1 MLSAIRH
8 GSIPVIALLCVIGVQ
23 PCLGASSADGS
34 DLSAAVHDLRQT
46 AFKLGE
52 ISTDQM
58 RASAVAR
65 IYDESFGAYTG
76 DASRLDRIPP
86 ATLGYLFQATQLAA
100 FYTWRDRDTT
110 NLVKIYAALEKRGIA
125 TRKEGLETYQALVAA
140 RRFKQ
145 ADAIAAAHPSLGLH
159 PLPKVV
165 DEASSGRDGPA
176 VLAVALNKP
185 NLVRRRID
193 IDQPALIVVLAE
205 PHCHFARNGIGAIEA
220 DPVLG
225 RIFRDHA
232 VWLAPPEGH
241 LYFSTFQ
248 KWNRTHPD
256 AKMVLAVT
264 HRDWP
269 MLDTWALPTFYFL
282 QNGYKVAEVIGW
294 TGPAEREVL
303 TAAARSIGLL
313 KKKPSR

>member
-1 MLSAIRH
+1 MSVLRH
-8 GSIPVIALLCVIGVQ
+8 GSIPAIVLLCVIGVQ
-23 PCLGASSADGS
+23 PCLGASSADRSG
-34 DLSAAVHDLRQT
+34 LSAAVNHLKQA
-46 AFKLGE
+46 AFKMGE
-52 ISTDQM
+52 ISTDQV
-58 RASAVAR
+58 RASAMAK
-65 IYDESFGAYTG
+65 IYDEAFGAYMG
-76 DASRLDRIPP
+76 DASRLDRIPA
-86 ATLGYLFQATQLAA
+86 ATLGILFQATQLAA

-110 NLVKIYAALEKRGIA
+110 DLVKVYTALEKRGIA
-125 TRKEGLETYQALVAA
+125 TREEGLETYHALVAA

-145 ADAIAAAHPSLGLH
+145 ADAIAAAHQSLGIE
-159 PLPKVV
+159 PLPRIL
-165 DEASSGRDGPA
+165 DEVKPGERGTE
-176 VLAVALNKP
+176 VLAVGLGKRT
-185 NLVRRRID
+185 LIRRRINL
-193 IDQPALIVVLAE
+193 DQPALIVVLGD
-205 PHCHFARNGIGAIEA
+205 PMCHFCRNGISAIEA

-225 RIFRDHA
+225 PLFRDHA
-232 VWLAPPEGH
+232 VWLAPPEGY

-248 KWNRTHPD
+248 NWNRTHPD

-282 QNGYKVAEVIGW
+282 QSGYKVAEVIGW